1 MHVAMQRR
9 GLLPRVFTLT
19 CYQAVLFCYKY
30 LKDYSLLRF
39 PQTGALSCADFPQ
52 LHVLKRGPGYGAAT
66 DRPTT
71 WSYSLCLMA
80 LVACS

>member
-19 CYQAVLFCYKY
+19 CCQAVLFCYWY
-30 LKDYSLLRF
+30 LKDYSLLCF

-52 LHVLKRGPGYGAAT
+52 LRVLKRGPGHGAAT
-66 DRPTT
+66 DRYTI
-71 WSYSLCLMA
+71 
-80 LVACS
+80 